1 MWQNTENLEKL
12 LKMEQNNRA
21 RMHNNYCHTHMSSA
35 TNLAFCLLL
44 LNDCTAGIP
53 HPQFLQIDHAH
64 FQPRPHSLQYSL
76 TLPRPLQLP
85 LSLTQTSTQSLSQ
98 LFQPPLV
105 VSQFRFQLTLPRS
118 RRIPTGFPWRQT
130 PNFGCFHGNI
140 AGCFRRNVVEFL
152 ADKLG
157 TGVAELRARRQ
168 ELWFTWWSPAES
180 VGFFLQRSE
189 VWFVVI
195 D

>member
-12 LKMEQNNRA
+12 LKMEQNNQA

-118 RRIPTGFPWRQT
+118 RRIPTGFPWRRT
-130 PNFGCFHGNI
+130 PTFGCFRG
-140 AGCFRRNVVEFL
+140 NVVEFL

-157 TGVAELRARRQ
+157 TGVAELRARPQ
-168 ELWFTWWSPAES
+168 ELWFTWRSPAES
-180 VGFFLQRSE
+180 VGFFLERGE
-189 VWFVVI
+189 VRFVVI